1 MACLRTARAH
11 GHLELSNI
19 MNNGLVST
27 EYIKQGLVH
36 QHNQVRGQRFFC
48 FAKLEVL
55 KSKMLCQ
62 RCFEAK
68 VSSQV
73 PVTLL

>member
-19 MNNGLVST
+19 MSNGLVST

-36 QHNQVRGQRFFC
+36 QHNQVEGQHFF
-48 FAKLEVL
+48 
-55 KSKMLCQ
+55 
-62 RCFEAK
+62 
-68 VSSQV
+68 
-73 PVTLL
+73 LLFLN